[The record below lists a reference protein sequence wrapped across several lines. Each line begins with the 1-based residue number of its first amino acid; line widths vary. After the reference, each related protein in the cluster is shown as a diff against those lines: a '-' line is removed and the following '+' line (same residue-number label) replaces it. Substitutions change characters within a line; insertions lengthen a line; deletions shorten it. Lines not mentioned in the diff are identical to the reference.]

1 MRNIVFAPKAF
12 NEFNEWAQLDKTLY
26 NKIVVLVNDIARDP
40 FKGKGKPEPLKG
52 ELKGFW
58 SRRIN
63 EEHRIIYKVDD
74 QNVFIAKC
82 KGHYS

>member
-1 MRNIVFAPKAF
+1 MRNIVFSAKAF
-12 NEFNEWAQLDKTLY
+12 NEFNEWAQLDKALY
-26 NKIVVLVNDIARDP
+26 NKLATLINEIAREP

-82 KGHYS
+82 KGHYD